1 MKVPILTG
9 AQIHQ
14 ASQCAFTIPFAQT
27 ATTGD
32 NRQAAKEGNSVS
44 VKASARSKIKTIKV
58 ICDRCKQIAEGIR
71 GEQFTSGFYDMT
83 KWEEYRRENEQHVC
97 HSCMFADPKYLERY
111 GSCF

>member
-1 MKVPILTG
+1 MKALTTSIKPCG
-9 AQIHQ
+9 WP
-14 ASQCAFTIPFAQT
+14 SQFFSPKQSP
-27 ATTGD
+27 TGD

-44 VKASARSKIKTIKV
+44 VKASARSKIKPIKV
-58 ICDRCKQIAEGIR
+58 ICDRCQQIAEGIR

>member
-1 MKVPILTG
+1 MKALTTPIKPCG
-9 AQIHQ
+9 WP
-14 ASQCAFTIPFAQT
+14 SQPLSPKT
-27 ATTGD
+27 ATGPGN

-83 KWEEYRRENEQHVC
+83 KWEEYRRENEQYVC